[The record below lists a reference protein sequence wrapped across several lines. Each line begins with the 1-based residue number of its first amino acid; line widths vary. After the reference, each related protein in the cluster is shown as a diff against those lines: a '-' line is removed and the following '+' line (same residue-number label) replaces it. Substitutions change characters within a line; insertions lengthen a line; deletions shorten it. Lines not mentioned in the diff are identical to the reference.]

1 MTDLMDLLE
10 MELTDEAAKKEKMDP
25 ANQKKAPEVTGKKGR
40 RNSTVT
46 MPVAAEG

>member
-25 ANQKKAPEVTGKKGR
+25 ANQKKAPEVNLSQRLTLKPNQR
-40 RNSTVT
+40 VC
-46 MPVAAEG
+46 

>member
-25 ANQKKAPEVTGKKGR
+25 ANQKKGPEVQFANPK
-40 RNSTVT
+40 RN
-46 MPVAAEG
+46 PALY

>member
-25 ANQKKAPEVTGKKGR
+25 ANAKKAPEVSFATL
-40 RNSTVT
+40 
-46 MPVAAEG
+46 